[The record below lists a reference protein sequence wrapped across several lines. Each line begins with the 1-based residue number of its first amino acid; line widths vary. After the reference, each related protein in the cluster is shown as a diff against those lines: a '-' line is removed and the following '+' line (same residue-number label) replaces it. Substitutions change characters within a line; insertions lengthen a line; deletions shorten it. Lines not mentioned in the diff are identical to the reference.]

1 MEQEMLDGLQNIC
14 LTKEDEEEISIITR
28 SKSDFLEECSLSLFG
43 CLLSNRQ
50 QNQRALKSTLRSA
63 WKMGSK
69 FKIVDARNSILQFKF
84 NSRYQMEWVAKSGP
98 RNFEN
103 NMLLLCWWK
112 KGLFTANMVFTYSSF
127 RCNSGVYPLNTC
139 VRKLAEMLETDW
151 GVS

>member
-1 MEQEMLDGLQNIC
+1 MLDGLQNLC

-28 SKSDFLEECSLSLFG
+28 SKLDFLEECSLSLFG

-63 WKMGSK
+63 WKIGSK

-84 NSRYQMEWVAKSGP
+84 NSRYQMEWVANSGP

-103 NMLLLCWWK
+103 NMLLLC
-112 KGLFTANMVFTYSSF
+112 
-127 RCNSGVYPLNTC
+127 
-139 VRKLAEMLETDW
+139 
-151 GVS
+151 